1 MDDLYTFELQAE
13 SDLLWSILGFQQQ
26 SGIFKLL
33 EVPRETNGCTL
44 WTMHHEK
51 EKKEQIRSL
60 DILVLYR
67 KRERVKNR
75 LTLSKDKDWKN
86 IIPKTM

>member
-13 SDLLWSILGFQQQ
+13 SDLLWSILGFRQQ
-26 SGIFKLL
+26 SGIFKHL
-33 EVPRETNGCTL
+33 EVPRETNGWPL
-44 WTMHHEK
+44 WTTHHEK

-60 DILVLYR
+60 DILVLYQ

-75 LTLSKDKDWKN
+75 LTLSKDKDRKN
-86 IIPKTM
+86 ITPKTM